1 MTKQEQIVLLGL
13 GAAAVTKFYYG
24 KSWFVAGTIGLAAIS
39 AYAILSAVTS
49 QPIVAA
55 TTST

>member
-13 GAAAVTKFYYG
+13 GAGAVAKFYYG
-24 KSWFVAGTIGLAAIS
+24 KSWLIAGTIGLAAIS

-49 QPIVAA
+49 QPIVTPVA
-55 TTST
+55 SN